1 MNLGLGEPLDMVVPV
16 RPKEFAEVC
25 PSFCQLK
32 VFEFVGTAIF
42 EPQSGFAISCSHMV
56 LGLKQSKEPQQNH
69 QREKC

>member
-42 EPQSGFAISCSHMV
+42 VPPKRLRDFM
-56 LGLKQSKEPQQNH
+56 
-69 QREKC
+69 